1 MLLRS
6 DYTAQISAHNDMHP
20 HGGSGRSGAEGVVAD
35 AFAVCGHGFDTFFYM
50 GEVFYMDFI
59 GRPAPDAA
67 QGISPKLTT
76 YRQDV
81 EAMGRA
87 GGFPLVVAG
96 QF

>member
-1 MLLRS
+1 MLLRI
-6 DYTAQISAHNDMHP
+6 DYTAKMSAHNDMHL
-20 HGGSGRSGAEGVVAD
+20 HGGSGRSGAEGVAAY
-35 AFAVCGHGFDTFFYM
+35 AFAVCGQGFDAFFYM
-50 GEVFYMDFI
+50 GRVFYMDFL

-76 YRQDV
+76 YRQDA